1 MRVRAVRRWSVSQTV
16 STGGVRSALQLRAA
30 SRADAGPYAC
40 LAHNHYGRS
49 ELLIHLRVEG

>member
-1 MRVRAVRRWSVSQTV
+1 MRAVRRWSVSQTV